1 MSLYDKY
8 GRVTSLEIITVN
20 NNKKDGYGSMYHGKS
35 IVKIRARY
43 VIQYSIV

>member
-1 MSLYDKY
+1 MSLYAQH
-8 GRVTSLEIITVN
+8 GCVTSLEIITDN
-20 NNKKDGYGSMYHGKS
+20 NNESDLGDMYYGKS

>member
-1 MSLYDKY
+1 MSLYAQH
-8 GRVTSLEIITVN
+8 GCVTSLEIITDN
-20 NNKKDGYGSMYHGKS
+20 NNKKDDDGDMWYGKS

>member
-1 MSLYDKY
+1 MSLYAQH
-8 GRVTSLEIITVN
+8 GCVTSLEIITDNN
-20 NNKKDGYGSMYHGKS
+20 NNKDMIGDMYYGKS

>member
-1 MSLYDKY
+1 MSLYAQH
-8 GRVTSLEIITVN
+8 GCVTSLEIITDN
-20 NNKKDGYGSMYHGKS
+20 NNKESRYGEMYHGKS

>member
-1 MSLYDKY
+1 MSLYAQH
-8 GRVTSLEIITVN
+8 GCVTSLEIITD
-20 NNKKDGYGSMYHGKS
+20 NNKKDYGDMKS

>member
-1 MSLYDKY
+1 MSLYAQH
-8 GRVTSLEIITVN
+8 GCVTSLEIITD
-20 NNKKDGYGSMYHGKS
+20 NKKTGMYHGKS